1 MVIYIYTYTLNPPT
15 KLYHISI
22 LRHLAA
28 GLALHSETPRLQFI
42 QDLWQFLPN
51 GIRGVSG
58 HVATITTTRCKKIK
72 TSTGQAISGSPVVT
86 ITSCRSACP
95 RHFVKE
101 CSLMFLRGRAVLL
114 AETHWGYQLNVLVL
128 SPKYCVNE
136 SPHSDSM
143 LHVLYI

>member
-1 MVIYIYTYTLNPPT
+1 MEYGAFPSSWASL
-15 KLYHISI
+15 K
-22 LRHLAA
+22 A
-28 GLALHSETPRLQFI
+28 
-42 QDLWQFLPN
+42 
-51 GIRGVSG
+51 G
-58 HVATITTTRCKKIK
+58 HVATITTTRCKKMK

-136 SPHSDSM
+136 FPNSDSM